1 MRSKTSF
8 FNRTIFM
15 KNILRFWP
23 MWILYLA
30 VLFFSLPV
38 SLYLRTNPQRLH
50 AANLAEAQL
59 REVVTCVNWGT
70 TANFVYIFV
79 MAIVLV
85 LLIFSYLYSARS
97 CNMMHALPVSRKELF
112 VTGYLNALLFL
123 VVPQVLMFLI
133 SLIVCILNRVTCV
146 EYLLYWLIFSVIAS
160 FLFVSGA
167 VFAAMLSGNVI
178 AALIYYV
185 AGNLIYVAARA
196 LIGGVIS
203 AVCYGMGDFFF
214 SMTPGNG
221 VGGSVLSPI
230 VYLVGH
236 VGVALQN
243 GADGIAL
250 ASSITGMKIMLLYL
264 IPAALLLIFAAV
276 LYQKRQL
283 ECAGDIVAYRWMNP
297 VFRWVVAF
305 FAGVG
310 LGLFISG
317 VFLESSRYFT
327 LCLVIFSAVL
337 TLLFFFLGEMIL
349 KKRFRIFAKRIWIE
363 GLVCAAVMLF
373 LTGALEGDLFRAERR
388 IPKTDQVQSVL
399 LEAPGFDVV
408 LTDADKIQALEAAH
422 QSIIDH
428 KAEYEDLYYAE
439 ANGYEDAAAYADNVM
454 ASYQITYYLKNGG
467 SIERRY
473 SVPVGGAYLEDPD
486 SSVSLLGVL
495 LGDPEA
501 FLEYKICKNYEDV
514 QYLGASVDFP
524 ILDLGNDGSY
534 SDSVSLNG
542 EQATMLYQA
551 VLQDVREGN
560 YPYYEESNSYL
571 STEKDAAE
579 EGEQYYNSISF
590 SGQVSGEAVSI
601 YDDLPDRAAT
611 ANSVNS
617 ALTEEQSVGDETMYT
632 DVYPTFSIYKSC
644 THTIQALT
652 DLGVIGDESDLTTW
666 EQYNEWEENMYAEEG
681 LG

>member
-524 ILDLGNDGSY
+524 ILDLGNDGYY

>member
-214 SMTPGNG
+214 SMTHGNG

-250 ASSITGMKIMLLYL
+250 ASSITGMKVMLLYL

-473 SVPVGGAYLEDPD
+473 SVPVGGANLEDPD

-524 ILDLGNDGSY
+524 ILDLGNDGYY

>member
-250 ASSITGMKIMLLYL
+250 ASSITGMKVMLLYL

-611 ANSVNS
+611 ANSMYS